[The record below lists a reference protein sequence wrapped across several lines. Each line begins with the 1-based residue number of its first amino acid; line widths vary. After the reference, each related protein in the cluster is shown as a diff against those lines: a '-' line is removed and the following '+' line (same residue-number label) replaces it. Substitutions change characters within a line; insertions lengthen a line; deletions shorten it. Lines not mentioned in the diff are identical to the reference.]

1 MGCPSWFPSFL
12 VLGLVIAALYRIPW
26 YTASRDIDDISH
38 ILNISECGHGTLCS
52 ITVRRY
58 DLTDFILRGCI
69 TGQGQ
74 SYDCLCVTYFVIMKV
89 ICSRSMSTRYNCF
102 FFTHVPLQYCCSTL
116 SSSRGIIYIY
126 KQKLCKTCSCSGRDT
141 WHIESKQILQPPN
154 YLLIIMNRIT
164 YSNNRITK
172 NKSRMPLDLYIK
184 LGPYKF
190 SLQASVDHHGYSMNS
205 GHYTASI
212 NCCGKTFHCNDN
224 KITECNIT
232 DTYNSSTAYILLYKL
247 MEC

>member
-1 MGCPSWFPSFL
+1 MIARTC
-12 VLGLVIAALYRIPW
+12 VLYLIIIIKSEVWSIYHYLRLCHETRVCAVCL
-26 YTASRDIDDISH
+26 SM
-38 ILNISECGHGTLCS
+38 ILSVAKSYPKTTLN
-52 ITVRRY
+52 Y
-58 DLTDFILRGCI
+58 W
-69 TGQGQ
+69 Q
-74 SYDCLCVTYFVIMKV
+74 
-89 ICSRSMSTRYNCF
+89 
-102 FFTHVPLQYCCSTL
+102 LQT
-116 SSSRGIIYIY
+116 
-126 KQKLCKTCSCSGRDT
+126 
-141 WHIESKQILQPPN
+141 N
-154 YLLIIMNRIT
+154 YLIIIVNRIT

-172 NKSRMPLDLYIK
+172 NKSRIPLDLYIK

-247 MEC
+247 MLC

>member
-1 MGCPSWFPSFL
+1 MAWCLPGDKPLSEPMIVSLPTRICVTRPQWDSQKTPENISPSRASYWMSAVFWNKP
-12 VLGLVIAALYRIPW
+12 VALYR
-26 YTASRDIDDISH
+26 
-38 ILNISECGHGTLCS
+38 
-52 ITVRRY
+52 
-58 DLTDFILRGCI
+58 
-69 TGQGQ
+69 
-74 SYDCLCVTYFVIMKV
+74 
-89 ICSRSMSTRYNCF
+89 
-102 FFTHVPLQYCCSTL
+102 
-116 SSSRGIIYIY
+116 YI
-126 KQKLCKTCSCSGRDT
+126 
-141 WHIESKQILQPPN
+141 N
-154 YLLIIMNRIT
+154 YLIIIVNRIT

-184 LGPYKF
+184 LGPFKF

-212 NCCGKTFHCNDN
+212 SCCGKTFHCNDN